1 LGAQSLPRGLDVRFP
16 RRFSDIPA
24 MRLEAFNCA
33 NGACSQSNGVHAPG
47 PLGSC
52 VLWLVCAVARVC
64 CGSCV
69 LWLGALW
76 HCCTEYCCTEYC
88 CTDWGCDRAGVN

>member
-33 NGACSQSNGVHAPG
+33 TRACSQSNGVHAPG

-64 CGSCV
+64 CGSVHCRSV
-69 LWLGALW
+69 QCGTVARSIAARIGGAI
-76 HCCTEYCCTEYC
+76 
-88 CTDWGCDRAGVN
+88 GPG

>member
-1 LGAQSLPRGLDVRFP
+1 LGAQSLPRGLDARFP

-47 PLGSC
+47 PLGS
-52 VLWLVCAVARVC
+52 VCCRSVHCGTVARSIAARI
-64 CGSCV
+64 G
-69 LWLGALW
+69 GAI
-76 HCCTEYCCTEYC
+76 
-88 CTDWGCDRAGVN
+88 GPG